1 MCLQRTYGSKRKI
14 ARGLRVTRAELKQIL
29 KDYAVIR
36 DSVEKGNTFV
46 VIKRYRSKLPV
57 QLPPWV
63 SGVRRGISELLK
75 TECDTVR
82 EIIKLSYFKGC
93 KDREVIMRL
102 PVSDSGYYRIKRY
115 IEEKIYELCIVYGY
129 VSEQDILRNGI

>member
-1 MCLQRTYGSKRKI
+1 MTKS
-14 ARGLRVTRAELKQIL
+14 ELKQVL

-36 DSVEKGNTFV
+36 NSIDAANAIV
-46 VIKRYRSKLPV
+46 VIKRYRNEFRTTL
-57 QLPPWV
+57 QPWV
-63 SGVRRGISELLK
+63 RGVERAINELLK
-75 TECDTVR
+75 TESDTVR
-82 EIIKLSYFKGC
+82 QTIEFSYIKGY

-129 VSEQDILRNGI
+129 VTEEDILQNGI